1 LPPTTTPTL
10 ILIAWHAAWSV
21 VAVVAYALDK
31 RAAVRGARRIPE
43 VRLHTL
49 SLLGGW
55 PGALLAMRLFKH
67 KRRKAAFVRVFW
79 LTVVVQV
86 LVVGLMLRLIG

>member
-1 LPPTTTPTL
+1 ML
-10 ILIAWHAAWSV
+10 ILAAWHAAASLAGLV
-21 VAVVAYALDK
+21 VYAVDK
-31 RAAVRGARRIPE
+31 RAAVRGARRVPE
-43 VRLHTL
+43 ARLHSL

-79 LTVVVQV
+79 LTVLVHLAV
-86 LVVGLMLRLIG
+86 LGLLLRLLA